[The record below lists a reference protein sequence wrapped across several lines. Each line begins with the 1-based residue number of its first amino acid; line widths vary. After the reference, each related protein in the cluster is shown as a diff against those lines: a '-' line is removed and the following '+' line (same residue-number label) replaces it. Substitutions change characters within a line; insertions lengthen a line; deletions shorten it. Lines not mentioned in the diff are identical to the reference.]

1 MIDMITIPDSYMLL
15 TCAKCGHEADFFD
28 FCHTP
33 ITGDLPSGTHQCPK
47 CRRAWRMEKFE
58 EGRFFDSGLYVPPA
72 RRAVEIPSM
81 L

>member
-1 MIDMITIPDSYMLL
+1 MITIPDSYMLI

-33 ITGDLPSGTHQCPK
+33 ITGQLPSGTHQCPN
-47 CRRAWRMEKFE
+47 CRKAWRMETTAKGQWFP
-58 EGRFFDSGLYVPPA
+58 SGLHIPPT
-72 RRAVEIPSM
+72 RRAVSIPTI

>member
-1 MIDMITIPDSYMLL
+1 MITDSYMTL

-28 FCHTP
+28 FCRTP

-47 CRRAWRMEKFE
+47 CRKAWRMGKSSD
-58 EGRFFDSGLYVPPA
+58 GQRFASGLYIPPSYKS
-72 RRAVEIPSM
+72 VSIPTI